1 MNQPND
7 GGRVQRD
14 VVTTTTRRG
23 ARDHNRA
30 LAGKLLPVLGLGAAA
45 LAIVAPLATAP
56 GIERELTR
64 KVEAAATAEGF
75 SVKADFSG
83 QDGTLVCTGPV
94 DEAVLEELA
103 EDVKGVRKVDI
114 DDATCAAATAPAPAS
129 VPATTT
135 AAVIEPATTTAAPT
149 GPAVTEVVAAAAAS
163 QLKASAVLARGANGV
178 ALSGV
183 VDTDDQQA
191 SLVKAA
197 ADAFG
202 AANVTDKLTVA
213 GVDGA
218 GSDPQ
223 VEGLAT
229 LIVGMKDNVV
239 EGEAGF
245 NGTALY
251 INGIYPDASAQD
263 ALDAAIGAAGVEV
276 SNVDL
281 ALDTATTPAPA
292 VTFAAESALDADGKI
307 TLSGLVPNEAAR
319 TKLIDAAAIRVGAAK
334 VVDKLTVADPA
345 AADAPEVDG
354 LATMIVAMPP
364 NLYTGVAGWDGT
376 KFSATGQYLSD
387 ASKAAFEAV
396 ATEVG
401 VATTDLAIEPREAA
415 SVDQAAELEKE
426 LNDLVA
432 LSPIPFDPGKSSLL
446 PEADAILDQVASLA
460 KKYAG
465 VGIAVNGHTDA
476 DGSEGGNQT
485 LSDARANQVRD
496 SLIERG
502 VPAEQ
507 LTAQGFGESQPI
519 APNDT
524 PENKAKNRRVVFT
537 VVKQ

>member
-1 MNQPND
+1 
-7 GGRVQRD
+7 
-14 VVTTTTRRG
+14 
-23 ARDHNRA
+23 
-30 LAGKLLPVLGLGAAA
+30 VLGLGAVA

-56 GIERELTR
+56 GIERELTK

-75 SVKADFSG
+75 NVKADFSG

-94 DEAVLEELA
+94 DESVLAELA
-103 EDVKGVRKVDI
+103 QAIKGVRKIDI
-114 DDATCAAATAPAPAS
+114 DDATCNAAPAPEPA
-129 VPATTT
+129 PATTI
-135 AAVIEPATTTAAPT
+135 AAAPDPATTPAPV
-149 GPAVTEVVAAAAAS
+149 VTEAVAAAS
-163 QLKASAVLARGANGV
+163 QLKASAVVTRGAAGV
-178 ALSGV
+178 VLSGV
-183 VDTDDQQA
+183 VDTEDQQA

-197 ADAFG
+197 TDAFG
-202 AANVTDKLTVA
+202 AGNVTDKLTVA
-213 GVDGA
+213 GIDGA
-218 GSDPQ
+218 GSDPH
-223 VEGLAT
+223 VEGLTT
-229 LIVGMKDNVV
+229 LIAGMRDNVV

-251 INGIYPDASAQD
+251 INGIYPDAGAQD

-276 SNVDL
+276 GNVDL

-292 VTFAAESALDADGKI
+292 VTFDAESALDADGKI
-307 TLSGLVPNEAAR
+307 TLSGVVPNETAR
-319 TKLIDAAAIRVGAAK
+319 KKLIDAAGVRVGAAN
-334 VVDKLTVADPA
+334 VVDKLTLADPA
-345 AADAPEVDG
+345 AADDSGVDG
-354 LATMIVAMPP
+354 LAKMIEAMPP
-364 NLYTGVAGWDGT
+364 NLYTGAAGWDGT
-376 KFSATGQYLSD
+376 KFYATGQYLSEE
-387 ASKAAFEAV
+387 SKVAFEAV

-446 PEADAILDQVASLA
+446 PEADAILDKVASLA

>member
-1 MNQPND
+1 MNQPT
-7 GGRVQRD
+7 GGSRVQRD

-23 ARDHNRA
+23 SRDHNRA

-56 GIERELTR
+56 GIERELTK
-64 KVEAAATAEGF
+64 KVQAAATAEGF
-75 SVKADFSG
+75 NVTADFSG
-83 QDGTLVCTGPV
+83 QDGTIVCTGPV
-94 DEAVLEELA
+94 DEPVLKKLA
-103 EDVKGVRKVDI
+103 EDIKGVRKIDI
-114 DDATCAAATAPAPAS
+114 DDASCSAAPAAEPAPA
-129 VPATTT
+129 TT
-135 AAVIEPATTTAAPT
+135 AAAAPEPATTAAPV
-149 GPAVTEVVAAAAAS
+149 VTEAVAAAS
-163 QLKASAVLARGANGV
+163 QLKASAVLAPEAAGV
-178 ALSGV
+178 VLSGV
-183 VDTDDQQA
+183 VDSDDQRA

-197 ADAFG
+197 TDAFG
-202 AANVTDKLTVA
+202 AGNVADELTVA
-213 GVDGA
+213 GIDGA
-218 GSDPQ
+218 GSDPH

-229 LIVGMKDNVV
+229 LIGGMKDNVV

-251 INGIYPDASAQD
+251 IKGIYPDAGAQD
-263 ALDAAIGAAGVEV
+263 ALTAAIGAAGVETT
-276 SNVDL
+276 NVDL
-281 ALDTATTPAPA
+281 ALAATPAPA
-292 VTFAAESALDADGKI
+292 VSFDAESALDAAGKI
-307 TLSGLVPNEAAR
+307 TLSGVVPNDAAR
-319 TKLIDAAAIRVGAAK
+319 KKLVDAAGIRVRAEN
-334 VVDKLTVADPA
+334 VIDELTLADPA
-345 AADAPEVDG
+345 AADDSGVDG
-354 LATMIVAMPP
+354 LAKMITAMPP

-376 KFSATGQYLSD
+376 KFYASGQYLSEET
-387 ASKAAFEAV
+387 KAAFETV
-396 ATEVG
+396 AAEVG
-401 VATTDLAIEPREAA
+401 VATTDLAIEPRAA
-415 SVDQAAELEKE
+415 ATADQATELEKE

-432 LSPIPFDPGKSSLL
+432 LSPIPFDPGKSTLL
-446 PEADAILDQVASLA
+446 PEAGAILDKVAALA

>member
-1 MNQPND
+1 MNQPT
-7 GGRVQRD
+7 GGDRVQRD

-56 GIERELTR
+56 GIERELTK
-64 KVEAAATAEGF
+64 KVEAAATAQGF
-75 SVKADFSG
+75 NVKAEFSG

-94 DEAVLEELA
+94 DESVLKQLA
-103 EDVKGVRKVDI
+103 EDIKGVRKIDI
-114 DDATCAAATAPAPAS
+114 DDASCNAAPAPEPA
-129 VPATTT
+129 PATTV
-135 AAVIEPATTTAAPT
+135 AAAPEPATTPAPV
-149 GPAVTEVVAAAAAS
+149 VTEAVAAAS
-163 QLKASAVLARGANGV
+163 QLKASAVLARGATGV
-178 ALSGV
+178 VLSGV
-183 VDTDDQQA
+183 VDSDDQRA

-197 ADAFG
+197 TDTFG
-202 AANVTDKLTVA
+202 AGNVTDELTVA
-213 GVDGA
+213 GIDGVA
-218 GSDPQ
+218 SDPH
-223 VEGLAT
+223 VEGLGK
-229 LIVGMKDNVV
+229 LIAGMKDNVL

-251 INGIYPDASAQD
+251 INGVYPDAGAQD
-263 ALDAAIGAAGVEV
+263 ALNAVVGAAGVEAG
-276 SNVDL
+276 NVDL
-281 ALDTATTPAPA
+281 ALEAAPVAAAT
-292 VTFAAESALDADGKI
+292 FDAESALDADGKI
-307 TLSGLVPNEAAR
+307 TLSGVVPNEAAR
-319 TKLIDAAAIRVGAAK
+319 TTLVDAAGVRVGAEN
-334 VVDKLTVADPA
+334 VIDNLTLADPA
-345 AADAPEVDG
+345 AADDAGVGG
-354 LATMIVAMPP
+354 LAKMIEAMPP

-376 KFSATGQYLSD
+376 KFYASGQYLSD

-415 SVDQAAELEKE
+415 TADQATELEKE

-432 LSPIPFDPGKSSLL
+432 LSPIPFDPGKSTLL
-446 PEADAILDQVASLA
+446 PEADAILDKVAALA

-485 LSDARANQVRD
+485 LSDARANRVRD